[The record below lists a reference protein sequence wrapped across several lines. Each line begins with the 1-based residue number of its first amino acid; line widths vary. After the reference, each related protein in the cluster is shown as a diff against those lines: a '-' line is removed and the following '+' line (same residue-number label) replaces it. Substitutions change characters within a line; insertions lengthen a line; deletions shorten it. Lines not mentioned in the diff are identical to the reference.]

1 MSSPATDRAAP
12 PVRRPL
18 VIAAIMLSSFMIAI
32 EATIVATAM
41 PQIVRYIGGLSLYS
55 WVFSSFLLAQTATT
69 VLFGKLADLYGRR
82 NVILVGIA
90 IFLSGSIACGL
101 AWSMP
106 SLIAFRLVQGL
117 GAGAI
122 QPVTMT
128 LVGDLYPARERGKV
142 QGWLASV
149 WGVSSIVGP
158 LAGGLIIQHMSWAWI
173 FWINVPVG
181 LASAVLFVLFLRED
195 VAHRPRSVDGAG
207 AALFT
212 IAVAAL
218 MLLLTEGG
226 SRRLLV
232 PALAL
237 AVCLAAGALL
247 VRQERRAAD
256 PMIAFSLW
264 SRRVMATAN
273 SASLFSGAAMIGV
286 TTFLPIYVQVVMGRS
301 PLVAGFMLTAMVLGW
316 PIAATFGARNF
327 HRFGLR
333 RVLVAGGVL
342 VALGAV
348 PFALLSAGM
357 SPYVA
362 GFGSLVMGFG
372 MGFFN
377 TAAII
382 IVQDSVGWD
391 ERGAATASFVFARN
405 LGSTL
410 GAAALGG
417 LLNWR
422 LASGHAGSLGDI
434 QRALAG
440 GSSATLA
447 ASKQALAHGL
457 HLTFYGV
464 LAVSL
469 ATLMLCLLAPHV
481 ELAVRSGPGG

>member
-1 MSSPATDRAAP
+1 
-12 PVRRPL
+12 
-18 VIAAIMLSSFMIAI
+18 MLSSFMIAI
-32 EATIVATAM
+32 ESTIVATAM
-41 PQIVRYIGGLSLYS
+41 PQIVRYLGGLSLYS
-55 WVFSSFLLAQTATT
+55 WVFSAFLLTQTATT
-69 VLFGKLADLYGRR
+69 VLFGKLADLFGRKR
-82 NVILVGIA
+82 VVLVGIA
-90 IFLSGSIACGL
+90 IFLAGSIACGL

-128 LVGDLYPARERGKV
+128 IVGDLFPAQERGKV

-149 WGVSSIVGP
+149 WGLSSVVGP

-181 LASAVLFVLFLRED
+181 LASAAGFALFLREELE
-195 VAHRPRSVDGAG
+195 HRRRSVDGAG
-207 AALFT
+207 AALFA

-226 SRRLLV
+226 AGRSLV
-232 PALAL
+232 SLLAL
-237 AVCLAAGALL
+237 AVCLAAGVLF

-256 PMIAFSLW
+256 PMIDFALW
-264 SRRVMATAN
+264 SRRVMATTN
-273 SASLFSGAAMIGV
+273 SANLFAGAAMMGV
-286 TTFLPIYVQVVMGRS
+286 TTFLPMYVQVEMGRS

-316 PIAATFGARNF
+316 PIAATFGARQF

-333 RVLVAGGVL
+333 RVLIAGGVL
-342 VALGAV
+342 IALGGV
-348 PFALLSAGM
+348 PFVLLTPTM

-362 GFGSLVMGFG
+362 GLGSLVMGFG

-382 IVQDSVGWD
+382 IVQDSVEWP
-391 ERGAATASFVFARN
+391 ERGAATAAFVFARS
-405 LGSTL
+405 LGSAL

-417 LLNWR
+417 LFNWR
-422 LASGHAGSLGDI
+422 LASGHAGSLQDI

-440 GSSATLA
+440 EASAALE
-447 ASKQALAHGL
+447 ASKQVLGQGL
-457 HLTFYGV
+457 HWTFWGV
-464 LAVSL
+464 LAVSV
-469 ATLMLCLLAPHV
+469 ATLVLALWVPHV
-481 ELAVRSGPGG
+481 EVRRR